1 MNLLYFVET
10 KSDTYLPNL
19 SEYIS
24 FEKNDLNKIKIE
36 CNMLNEL
43 DDILSIEIYY
53 NPETT
58 VLESNLKNA
67 KIYHII
73 TKKEV

>member
-1 MNLLYFVET
+1 MNIL
-10 KSDTYLPNL
+10 D
-19 SEYIS
+19 
-24 FEKNDLNKIKIE
+24 FEKTDLNKIKIE

-43 DDILSIEIYY
+43 DDILSIEIYF

>member
-1 MNLLYFVET
+1 MNLLYLW
-10 KSDTYLPNL
+10 KLNWIHIYQ
-19 SEYIS
+19 I
-24 FEKNDLNKIKIE
+24 EKTDINKIKIE

-43 DDILSIEIYY
+43 EDILNIEIYY

-58 VLESNLKNA
+58 VLESNLQKA
-67 KIYHII
+67 KTYNLI

>member
-1 MNLLYFVET
+1 MQ
-10 KSDTYLPNL
+10 NL

-24 FEKNDLNKIKIE
+24 FEKTDVNKIKIE

-43 DDILSIEIYY
+43 EDVLNIEIYY

-58 VLESNLKNA
+58 VLESNLPKA
-67 KIYHII
+67 KIYNLI

>member
-1 MNLLYFVET
+1 MET

-24 FEKNDLNKIKIE
+24 FEKTDVNKIIIE

-43 DDILSIEIYY
+43 EDVLNIEIYY

-58 VLESNLKNA
+58 VLESNLPKA
-67 KIYHII
+67 KIYNLI